1 MRAQSR
7 NAMEVAGVVRLTV
20 TLKGLVPKAYVAAA
34 RRLQSEMLRRG
45 VDHLPAA
52 FEEAAQSA
60 ICPLCGGQMHPVE
73 SAQYV
78 QCECGMAKHHAEL
91 GNPSEDVVRGI
102 AIGALVGLG
111 LYLVGKTIG
120 GESTPEKAAQASARL
135 DAIRSRAKRGP
146 HSTRAL
152 AQTGRR

>member
-1 MRAQSR
+1 MDSQVY
-7 NAMEVAGVVRLTV
+7 EVYLGYLTSENEY
-20 TLKGLVPKAYVAAA
+20 TTIKVPKAYVAAA
-34 RRLQSEMLRRG
+34 RRLQSELLRRG

-52 FEEAAQSA
+52 FEEAAQSDV
-60 ICPLCGGQMHPVE
+60 CPLCGGHMTPVAD
-73 SAQYV
+73 SQYLR
-78 QCECGMAKHHAEL
+78 CECGMAKHHVEL

-120 GESTPEKAAQASARL
+120 GESTPEKAGQAAGRL

-146 HSTRAL
+146 HSTRSL
-152 AQTGRR
+152 AQAGRR